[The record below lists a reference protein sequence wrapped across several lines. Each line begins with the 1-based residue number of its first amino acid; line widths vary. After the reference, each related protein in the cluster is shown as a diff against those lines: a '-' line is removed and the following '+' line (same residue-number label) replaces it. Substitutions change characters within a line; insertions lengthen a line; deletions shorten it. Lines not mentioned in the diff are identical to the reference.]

1 MLGSDLLSFAALKI
15 LNLMTLLHHGSQKM
29 SIAMFFQIIQKD
41 GIMEMGINTELL
53 DKSQIHHDVDDKKIN
68 MKTDLSENLNVL
80 GGKIYVNKDIVLWE
94 FHVENLRS
102 M

>member
-1 MLGSDLLSFAALKI
+1 
-15 LNLMTLLHHGSQKM
+15 
-29 SIAMFFQIIQKD
+29 
-41 GIMEMGINTELL
+41 MEMGINIELL

-68 MKTDLSENLNVL
+68 RKTDLSENSNVL
-80 GGKIYVNKDIVLWE
+80 GGKIYVNKDVVSWE